1 MAGRTGRVI
10 SPAATS
16 RPRLGYVH
24 NVKGDMFLV
33 HPRKDF
39 WQSGAEGPGFYHQI
53 GADLP

>member
-1 MAGRTGRVI
+1 
-10 SPAATS
+10 
-16 RPRLGYVH
+16 
-24 NVKGDMFLV
+24 MFLV